1 MSYSLFPDTLPA
13 DQERRFMTK
22 KTLSKQP
29 LFQNATGPVTIPLTN
44 DYLFKAM
51 LQENRNVLKALVCS
65 LLHFSPSQV
74 KDATI
79 TNPIILGERVSDKMI
94 ILDVNISFNNGS
106 RLNLEMQVVNEHNW
120 PERSTIYACR
130 NFSKLN
136 KGSKYNDLKPVY
148 QIGFLDYTLFPDH
161 YLLLYHFVAVFSK

>member
-51 LQENRNVLKALVCS
+51 LQENKNALKALICS

-79 TNPIILGERVSDKMI
+79 N
-94 ILDVNISFNNGS
+94 
-106 RLNLEMQVVNEHNW
+106 
-120 PERSTIYACR
+120 
-130 NFSKLN
+130 
-136 KGSKYNDLKPVY
+136 
-148 QIGFLDYTLFPDH
+148 
-161 YLLLYHFVAVFSK
+161 